1 MKKFNK
7 LFQANKTLVK
17 IYGHSELFLV
27 TKIESHRKLIKIN
40 GLVGS
45 FQRADV
51 ERFTNKEVTA

>member
-17 IYGHSELFLV
+17 IYGHSEWFLV
-27 TKIESHRKLIKIN
+27 TKIESHRKLIKIK
-40 GLVGS
+40 GLLGS

-51 ERFTNKEVTA
+51 ERFTNMEVKQ